1 MKTRKNRKQNRKTR
15 GGFWK
20 NWRLFNSNLTVKQR
34 LGFDS
39 NYNNCYKC
47 TNGDENDNCSSRS
60 TLDSYTYHKDCRRTP
75 KY

>member
-1 MKTRKNRKQNRKTR
+1 MKTRKNRKQKKT

-20 NWRLFNSNLTVKQR
+20 KWRVFNSNLTLKQR

-47 TNGDENDNCSSRS
+47 TDGDKNDNCSNRS
-60 TLDSYTYHKDCRRTP
+60 TLDSYTYHKDCSRTP